1 MSHDP
6 QLPPVDPPLALAL
19 ALAGGRDGAA
29 ARENAWRR
37 HFAAG
42 LDRLAEEGTT
52 GPRAALEALDACA
65 PGRIGGYN
73 GRSEKTPRAGV

>member
-6 QLPPVDPPLALAL
+6 RPPPVPRPLALAL
-19 ALAGGRDGAA
+19 AGDRDGAA

-42 LDRLAEEGTT
+42 LDRLAEAGAAD
-52 GPRAALEALDACA
+52 PRAALETLDACA
-65 PGRIGGYN
+65 PDRFGGYN
-73 GRSEKTPRAGV
+73 GRSEKTPREGA